1 LPYKKFFLI
10 KFFLFFSKF
19 VVDVSSKTK
28 RREMT
33 TTLAASSSS
42 ATTALERAIAR
53 TLDAFIRRSARGGG
67 SGATM
72 SSSGQSKSLKGGFK
86 GVFLGKSR
94 SVVRLTGKDGKKL
107 LQGLLTNDVDLLLE
121 DDDNNTNTM
130 YAAMLTPKGR
140 IVTDVFLTR
149 GRSDDGGRRNNDEI
163 LIDSCQRAKETL
175 LTQIV
180 RRKLRSDV
188 SVEDASEELSVRVM
202 PPSFDTDYA
211 DSGGR
216 GNVLLPADP
225 RWFGLGRR
233 GIVFDATKKTEEDAE
248 LDEKVYAN
256 WRHANG
262 VPEGSLELGERFP
275 AESRLTHL
283 HAVSFTKGCY
293 VGQEPTAR
301 AEFQG
306 EVRKGVV
313 PVVFDENKEVKIN
326 GIVISKKDGK
336 EIGKVVASRGGGV
349 GLALVR
355 FAKVENVSE
364 GVSIE
369 TVDESGDGGE
379 KEEKAFT
386 ECEFG
391 TPNWWS
397 HHWNSRD

>member
-1 LPYKKFFLI
+1 
-10 KFFLFFSKF
+10 
-19 VVDVSSKTK
+19 
-28 RREMT
+28 
-33 TTLAASSSS
+33 
-42 ATTALERAIAR
+42 
-53 TLDAFIRRSARGGG
+53 
-67 SGATM
+67 
-72 SSSGQSKSLKGGFK
+72 
-86 GVFLGKSR
+86 
-94 SVVRLTGKDGKKL
+94 
-107 LQGLLTNDVDLLLE
+107 
-121 DDDNNTNTM
+121 
-130 YAAMLTPKGR
+130 
-140 IVTDVFLTR
+140 
-149 GRSDDGGRRNNDEI
+149 
-163 LIDSCQRAKETL
+163 
-175 LTQIV
+175 
-180 RRKLRSDV
+180 
-188 SVEDASEELSVRVM
+188 M
-202 PPSFDTDYA
+202 PPSFDTD
-211 DSGGR
+211 DGDGGR

-233 GIVFDATKKTEEDAE
+233 GIVFDATKKTDKDAE

-275 AESRLTHL
+275 AESRLTRL

-293 VGQEPTAR
+293 VP
-301 AEFQG
+301 F
-306 EVRKGVV
+306 
-313 PVVFDENKEVKIN
+313 VFDESKEVKIN

>member
-1 LPYKKFFLI
+1 
-10 KFFLFFSKF
+10 
-19 VVDVSSKTK
+19 
-28 RREMT
+28 MT
-33 TTLAASSSS
+33 TTAASS
-42 ATTALERAIAR
+42 TALERAIAR
-53 TLDAFIRRSARGGG
+53 ALDAFIRRSSLLGG
-67 SGATM
+67 SGA
-72 SSSGQSKSLKGGFK
+72 SISSGSSFSGGP

>member
-1 LPYKKFFLI
+1 
-10 KFFLFFSKF
+10 
-19 VVDVSSKTK
+19 
-28 RREMT
+28 M
-33 TTLAASSSS
+33 
-42 ATTALERAIAR
+42 
-53 TLDAFIRRSARGGG
+53 
-67 SGATM
+67 
-72 SSSGQSKSLKGGFK
+72 
-86 GVFLGKSR
+86 FLGKSR
-94 SVVRLTGKDGKKL
+94 SVVRLKGKDGKKL

-121 DDDNNTNTM
+121 DDDDDDNTKNM

-140 IVTDVFLTR
+140 IVTDVFLTK

-163 LIDSCQRAKETL
+163 LIDSCQLAKETL

-202 PPSFDTDYA
+202 PPSFDTGDG
-211 DSGGR
+211 DGGSR

-275 AESRLTHL
+275 AETRLTHL
-283 HAVSFTKGCY
+283 HAISFTKGCY

>member
-1 LPYKKFFLI
+1 
-10 KFFLFFSKF
+10 
-19 VVDVSSKTK
+19 
-28 RREMT
+28 MT

-53 TLDAFIRRSARGGG
+53 TLDAFIRRSAFRGGG
-67 SGATM
+67 SDATT

>member
-1 LPYKKFFLI
+1 
-10 KFFLFFSKF
+10 
-19 VVDVSSKTK
+19 
-28 RREMT
+28 MT
-33 TTLAASSSS
+33 RTLAATSSS
-42 ATTALERAIAR
+42 ATALERAIAR
-53 TLDAFIRRSARGGG
+53 TLDAFTRRSSRGG
-67 SGATM
+67 SGAS
-72 SSSGQSKSLKGGFK
+72 SSSGQSKSGGFG

-121 DDDNNTNTM
+121 DDDNTNTM
-130 YAAMLTPKGR
+130 YAAMLTAKGR
-140 IVTDVFLTR
+140 IVTDVFLTK

-163 LIDSCQRAKETL
+163 LIDSCQLAKETL

-336 EIGKVVASRGGGV
+336 EIGKVVTSRGGGV

>member
-1 LPYKKFFLI
+1 
-10 KFFLFFSKF
+10 
-19 VVDVSSKTK
+19 
-28 RREMT
+28 MT
-33 TTLAASSSS
+33 TTLAASSS

-53 TLDAFIRRSARGGG
+53 TLDAFTRRSSQGG
-67 SGATM
+67 SGAS
-72 SSSGQSKSLKGGFK
+72 SSSGSKSGVYSG
-86 GVFLGKSR
+86 GVFLGNSR
-94 SVVRLTGKDGKKL
+94 SVLRLTGKDGKKL

-121 DDDNNTNTM
+121 DDDNNTNNM
-130 YAAMLTPKGR
+130 YAAMLTAKGR
-140 IVTDVFLTR
+140 IVTDVFLTK
-149 GRSDDGGRRNNDEI
+149 GRSDNGGRRNNDEI
-163 LIDSCQRAKETL
+163 LIDSCQLAKETL

-202 PPSFDTDYA
+202 PPSFDTD
-211 DSGGR
+211 DGDGGR

-233 GIVFDATKKTEEDAE
+233 GIVFDATKKTDKDAE

-275 AESRLTHL
+275 AESRLTRL

-313 PVVFDENKEVKIN
+313 PFVFDESKEVKIN

>member
-1 LPYKKFFLI
+1 
-10 KFFLFFSKF
+10 
-19 VVDVSSKTK
+19 
-28 RREMT
+28 MT
-33 TTLAASSSS
+33 TTAASS
-42 ATTALERAIAR
+42 TALERAIAR
-53 TLDAFIRRSARGGG
+53 TLDAFIRRSSLLGG
-67 SGATM
+67 SGAS
-72 SSSGQSKSLKGGFK
+72 SSSGSSFSGGP

-94 SVVRLTGKDGKKL
+94 SVLRLTGKDGKKL
-107 LQGLLTNDVDLLLE
+107 LQGLLTNDVDLLL
-121 DDDNNTNTM
+121 DDDDDNTNTM

-140 IVTDVFLTR
+140 IETDVFLTR

-163 LIDSCQRAKETL
+163 LIDSCQLAKETL

-202 PPSFDTDYA
+202 PPSFDTGDV
-211 DSGGR
+211 DGGGS

>member
-1 LPYKKFFLI
+1 
-10 KFFLFFSKF
+10 
-19 VVDVSSKTK
+19 
-28 RREMT
+28 MT

-53 TLDAFIRRSARGGG
+53 TLDAFIRRSAFRGGG
-67 SGATM
+67 SDATT
-72 SSSGQSKSLKGGFK
+72 SSSGQSSKSLKGGFK

>member
-1 LPYKKFFLI
+1 
-10 KFFLFFSKF
+10 
-19 VVDVSSKTK
+19 
-28 RREMT
+28 MT
-33 TTLAASSSS
+33 RTLAATSSS
-42 ATTALERAIAR
+42 ATALERAIAR
-53 TLDAFIRRSARGGG
+53 TLDAFTRRSSRGG
-67 SGATM
+67 SGAS
-72 SSSGQSKSLKGGFK
+72 SSSGQSKSGGFG

-94 SVVRLTGKDGKKL
+94 SVLRLTGKDGKKL

-163 LIDSCQRAKETL
+163 LIDSCQLAKETL

-202 PPSFDTDYA
+202 PPSFDTGDG
-211 DSGGR
+211 DGGSR

>member
-1 LPYKKFFLI
+1 MFLTR
-10 KFFLFFSKF
+10 S
-19 VVDVSSKTK
+19 
-28 RREMT
+28 
-33 TTLAASSSS
+33 
-42 ATTALERAIAR
+42 RAV
-53 TLDAFIRRSARGGG
+53 L
-67 SGATM
+67 
-72 SSSGQSKSLKGGFK
+72 
-86 GVFLGKSR
+86 
-94 SVVRLTGKDGKKL
+94 RLTGADCKKL
-107 LQGLLTNDVDLLLE
+107 LQGVLTNDVDALLL
-121 DDDNNTNTM
+121 NNDRDGDRLNEEEENGTM
-130 YAAMLTPKGR
+130 VIKKKKELYAAMLTPKGR
-140 IVTDVFLTR
+140 IVTDVFLHAV
-149 GRSDDGGRRNNDEI
+149 GGGKHEI
-163 LIDSCQRAKETL
+163 LIDSCRTAKESL

-188 SVEDASEELSVRVM
+188 SVEDASEEMSVRVVH
-202 PPSFDTDYA
+202 PPPFDDG
-211 DSGGR
+211 D
-216 GNVLLPADP
+216 NLLLPADP

-233 GIVFDATKKTEEDAE
+233 GIVSRTAAKKTDEEVE
-248 LDEKVYAN
+248 MDEKAYAH

-262 VPEGSLELGERFP
+262 VPEGSLELGDRFP
-275 AESRLTHL
+275 AETRLTHL

-313 PVVFDENKEVKIN
+313 PVVFDESKRVKVN
-326 GIVISKKDGK
+326 GTVISKKDGK

-369 TVDESGDGGE
+369 TVEGE
-379 KEEKAFT
+379 EEKGFT

>member
-1 LPYKKFFLI
+1 
-10 KFFLFFSKF
+10 
-19 VVDVSSKTK
+19 
-28 RREMT
+28 MT
-33 TTLAASSSS
+33 RTLAATSSS
-42 ATTALERAIAR
+42 ATALERAIAR
-53 TLDAFIRRSARGGG
+53 TLDAFTRRSSRGG
-67 SGATM
+67 SGAS
-72 SSSGQSKSLKGGFK
+72 SSSGQSKSGGFG

-163 LIDSCQRAKETL
+163 LIDSCQLAKETL

-202 PPSFDTDYA
+202 PPSFDTGDG
-211 DSGGR
+211 DGGSR

>member
-1 LPYKKFFLI
+1 
-10 KFFLFFSKF
+10 
-19 VVDVSSKTK
+19 
-28 RREMT
+28 M
-33 TTLAASSSS
+33 
-42 ATTALERAIAR
+42 
-53 TLDAFIRRSARGGG
+53 
-67 SGATM
+67 
-72 SSSGQSKSLKGGFK
+72 
-86 GVFLGKSR
+86 
-94 SVVRLTGKDGKKL
+94 
-107 LQGLLTNDVDLLLE
+107 
-121 DDDNNTNTM
+121 
-130 YAAMLTPKGR
+130 
-140 IVTDVFLTR
+140 
-149 GRSDDGGRRNNDEI
+149 
-163 LIDSCQRAKETL
+163 
-175 LTQIV
+175 
-180 RRKLRSDV
+180 
-188 SVEDASEELSVRVM
+188 EDASEELSVRVM
-202 PPSFDTDYA
+202 PPSFDTD
-211 DSGGR
+211 DGDGGSR

-225 RWFGLGRR
+225 RWFGLGRSR
-233 GIVFDATKKTEEDAE
+233 DSFCIAFVRRKRRKTQSWT
-248 LDEKVYAN
+248 KVYAN

-293 VGQEPTAR
+293 VGQEYD
-301 AEFQG
+301 FDISG
-306 EVRKGVV
+306 VCEVRKGVV

>member
-1 LPYKKFFLI
+1 
-10 KFFLFFSKF
+10 
-19 VVDVSSKTK
+19 
-28 RREMT
+28 MT
-33 TTLAASSSS
+33 RTLAATSSS
-42 ATTALERAIAR
+42 ATALERAIAR
-53 TLDAFIRRSARGGG
+53 TLDAFTRRSSRGG
-67 SGATM
+67 SGAS
-72 SSSGQSKSLKGGFK
+72 SSSGQSKSGGFG

-202 PPSFDTDYA
+202 PPSFDTGDG
-211 DSGGR
+211 DGGSR

>member
-1 LPYKKFFLI
+1 
-10 KFFLFFSKF
+10 
-19 VVDVSSKTK
+19 
-28 RREMT
+28 MT

-53 TLDAFIRRSARGGG
+53 TLDAFIRRSAFRGGG
-67 SGATM
+67 SDATT
-72 SSSGQSKSLKGGFK
+72 SSSGQSSKSLKGGGFK

>member
-1 LPYKKFFLI
+1 
-10 KFFLFFSKF
+10 
-19 VVDVSSKTK
+19 
-28 RREMT
+28 MT

-53 TLDAFIRRSARGGG
+53 TLDAFIRRSAFRGGG
-67 SGATM
+67 SDATT

-121 DDDNNTNTM
+121 DDDNNTSTM

>member
-1 LPYKKFFLI
+1 
-10 KFFLFFSKF
+10 
-19 VVDVSSKTK
+19 
-28 RREMT
+28 MT

-67 SGATM
+67 GSGATTM

>member
-1 LPYKKFFLI
+1 
-10 KFFLFFSKF
+10 
-19 VVDVSSKTK
+19 
-28 RREMT
+28 
-33 TTLAASSSS
+33 
-42 ATTALERAIAR
+42 
-53 TLDAFIRRSARGGG
+53 
-67 SGATM
+67 
-72 SSSGQSKSLKGGFK
+72 
-86 GVFLGKSR
+86 VFLTQSR
-94 SVVRLTGKDGKKL
+94 AVLRLTGADCKKL
-107 LQGLLTNDVDLLLE
+107 LQGVLTNDVDALLLNNDNR
-121 DDDNNTNTM
+121 DDERLNEEEEEENGAM
-130 YAAMLTPKGR
+130 VIKKKKELYAAMLTPKGR
-140 IVTDVFLTR
+140 IVTDVFLHAV
-149 GRSDDGGRRNNDEI
+149 GGGKREI
-163 LIDSCQRAKETL
+163 LIDSCRTAKESL

-188 SVEDASEELSVRVM
+188 SVEDASEEMSVRVV
-202 PPSFDTDYA
+202 PPPPFDDG
-211 DSGGR
+211 D
-216 GNVLLPADP
+216 NLLLPADP

-233 GIVFDATKKTEEDAE
+233 GIVSRTTTAAAKKTDEEVE
-248 LDEKVYAN
+248 MDEKAYAH

-262 VPEGSLELGERFP
+262 VPEGSLELGDRFP
-275 AESRLTHL
+275 AETRLTHL

-313 PVVFDENKEVKIN
+313 PVVFDESKRVKVN
-326 GIVISKKDGK
+326 GTVISKKDGK

-369 TVDESGDGGE
+369 TVEGE
-379 KEEKAFT
+379 EEKGFT

>member
-1 LPYKKFFLI
+1 
-10 KFFLFFSKF
+10 
-19 VVDVSSKTK
+19 
-28 RREMT
+28 M
-33 TTLAASSSS
+33 
-42 ATTALERAIAR
+42 
-53 TLDAFIRRSARGGG
+53 
-67 SGATM
+67 
-72 SSSGQSKSLKGGFK
+72 
-86 GVFLGKSR
+86 FLGNSR
-94 SVVRLTGKDGKKL
+94 SVLRLTGKDGKKL

-121 DDDNNTNTM
+121 DDDNNTNNM
-130 YAAMLTPKGR
+130 YAAMLTAKGR
-140 IVTDVFLTR
+140 IVTDVFLTK
-149 GRSDDGGRRNNDEI
+149 GRSDNGGRRNNDEI
-163 LIDSCQRAKETL
+163 LIDSCQLAKETL

-202 PPSFDTDYA
+202 PPSFDTD
-211 DSGGR
+211 DGDGGR

-233 GIVFDATKKTEEDAE
+233 G
-248 LDEKVYAN
+248 
-256 WRHANG
+256 
-262 VPEGSLELGERFP
+262 RFP
-275 AESRLTHL
+275 AESRLTRL

-313 PVVFDENKEVKIN
+313 PFVFDESKEVKIN

>member
-1 LPYKKFFLI
+1 
-10 KFFLFFSKF
+10 
-19 VVDVSSKTK
+19 
-28 RREMT
+28 MT

-53 TLDAFIRRSARGGG
+53 TLDAFIRRSAFRGGG
-67 SGATM
+67 SDATT
-72 SSSGQSKSLKGGFK
+72 SSSGQSKSLKGGLK

>member
-1 LPYKKFFLI
+1 
-10 KFFLFFSKF
+10 
-19 VVDVSSKTK
+19 
-28 RREMT
+28 M
-33 TTLAASSSS
+33 
-42 ATTALERAIAR
+42 
-53 TLDAFIRRSARGGG
+53 
-67 SGATM
+67 
-72 SSSGQSKSLKGGFK
+72 
-86 GVFLGKSR
+86 
-94 SVVRLTGKDGKKL
+94 
-107 LQGLLTNDVDLLLE
+107 
-121 DDDNNTNTM
+121 
-130 YAAMLTPKGR
+130 
-140 IVTDVFLTR
+140 
-149 GRSDDGGRRNNDEI
+149 
-163 LIDSCQRAKETL
+163 
-175 LTQIV
+175 
-180 RRKLRSDV
+180 
-188 SVEDASEELSVRVM
+188 EDASEELSVRVM
-202 PPSFDTDYA
+202 PPSFDTGDV
-211 DSGGR
+211 DGGGS

-336 EIGKVVASRGGGV
+336 EIGKVVTSRGGGV

>member
-1 LPYKKFFLI
+1 
-10 KFFLFFSKF
+10 
-19 VVDVSSKTK
+19 
-28 RREMT
+28 MT
-33 TTLAASSSS
+33 TTLAASSS
-42 ATTALERAIAR
+42 ATALERAIAR
-53 TLDAFIRRSARGGG
+53 TLDAFIRRSSRGGNL
-67 SGATM
+67 GAM

-121 DDDNNTNTM
+121 DDDTNTNTM
-130 YAAMLTPKGR
+130 YAAMLTSKGR

-233 GIVFDATKKTEEDAE
+233 GIVFDATKKTDEDAE

>member
-1 LPYKKFFLI
+1 
-10 KFFLFFSKF
+10 
-19 VVDVSSKTK
+19 
-28 RREMT
+28 MT
-33 TTLAASSSS
+33 RTLAATSSS
-42 ATTALERAIAR
+42 ATALERAIAR
-53 TLDAFIRRSARGGG
+53 TLDAFTRRSSRGG
-67 SGATM
+67 SGAS
-72 SSSGQSKSLKGGFK
+72 SSSGQSKSGGFG

-121 DDDNNTNTM
+121 DDDDNTNTM

-163 LIDSCQRAKETL
+163 LIDSCQLAKETL

-202 PPSFDTDYA
+202 PPSFDTGDV
-211 DSGGR
+211 DGGGS

>member
-1 LPYKKFFLI
+1 
-10 KFFLFFSKF
+10 
-19 VVDVSSKTK
+19 
-28 RREMT
+28 
-33 TTLAASSSS
+33 
-42 ATTALERAIAR
+42 
-53 TLDAFIRRSARGGG
+53 
-67 SGATM
+67 M

-379 KEEKAFT
+379 KEEKVFT

>member
-1 LPYKKFFLI
+1 M
-10 KFFLFFSKF
+10 
-19 VVDVSSKTK
+19 
-28 RREMT
+28 R
-33 TTLAASSSS
+33 TTLAASSS

-53 TLDAFIRRSARGGG
+53 TLDAFTRRSSRGG
-67 SGATM
+67 SGAS
-72 SSSGQSKSLKGGFK
+72 SSSGSSFSGG

-94 SVVRLTGKDGKKL
+94 SVVRLKGKDGKKL

-188 SVEDASEELSVRVM
+188 SVEDASEELSLRVM

-262 VPEGSLELGERFP
+262 VPEGSFELGERFP
-275 AESRLTHL
+275 AETRLTRL
-283 HAVSFTKGCY
+283 HAISFTKGCY

>member
-1 LPYKKFFLI
+1 
-10 KFFLFFSKF
+10 
-19 VVDVSSKTK
+19 
-28 RREMT
+28 MT
-33 TTLAASSSS
+33 RTLAATSSS
-42 ATTALERAIAR
+42 ATALERAIAR
-53 TLDAFIRRSARGGG
+53 TLDAFTRRSSRGG
-67 SGATM
+67 SGAS
-72 SSSGQSKSLKGGFK
+72 SSSGQSKSGGFG

-121 DDDNNTNTM
+121 DDDNTNTM
-130 YAAMLTPKGR
+130 YAAMLTAKGR
-140 IVTDVFLTR
+140 IVTDVFLTK

-163 LIDSCQRAKETL
+163 LIDSCQLAKETL

-202 PPSFDTDYA
+202 PPSFDTD
-211 DSGGR
+211 DGDGGSR

-233 GIVFDATKKTEEDAE
+233 GIVFESTMKTEEDAE